1 MIFAHTLD
9 RVLGGEKWQ
18 TRRVIKAD
26 EQLTRTDGKVRVE
39 VPGKRVV
46 YEVGKS
52 YAVQPGR
59 GKHAVAR
66 IVLTGIRRES
76 VAAIS
81 NFDAAAEGYRSR
93 EAFLKTWHAIHG
105 DRANLQD
112 EVWVLEFR
120 LDNTEDLITAHGNQH
135 AANKRTHHGHDLS
148 PSVTGLSGTGLHGRD
163 H

>member
-1 MIFAHTLD
+1 MIFAYTLD
-9 RVLGGEKWQ
+9 LVLSGEKWQ

-26 EQLTRTDGKVRVE
+26 EQLTRMDDIVRVE
-39 VPGKRVV
+39 IPGKRVV

-66 IVLTGIRRES
+66 IILTGIRREP

-81 NFDAAAEGYRSR
+81 ERDAAAEGYRSR
-93 EAFLKTWHAIHG
+93 EAFFKAWHAIHG

-112 EVWVLEFR
+112 DVWVLEFR
-120 LDNTEDLITAHGNQH
+120 LDELES
-135 AANKRTHHGHDLS
+135 R
-148 PSVTGLSGTGLHGRD
+148 
-163 H
+163 